1 MSLRKI
7 AILIIVQVLIAV
19 AAGADITPKDI
30 TRELPARLEH
40 PYLFF
45 TENDKPAILERIET
59 DPDCR
64 DIMAKLIAEANRLI
78 YTSVEPLP
86 PQPKDKGPQLF
97 DNTGGEFI
105 STFYRYRTAAY
116 QLAFVYQMTGE
127 QKYAEKAFEFAR
139 ELCDMSNWVYRAHQ
153 FPIVYGRVMPWNV
166 SDDQIMFTYEIVTSD
181 TAAMLACAYDWLY
194 PALTREQR
202 DWIRSGLMGNAVSQ
216 VRGNWDFHWWATA
229 YRCNWCAWCCNG
241 IGLASLAMLTESPQ
255 LVDVVAES
263 YNRIYRTFDE
273 VGVDGGWAEGGS
285 YWSHTFNKPMLFNAA
300 LENLTGGT
308 YNLFRHPKVKEH
320 PVNFPLYLQIPPNK
334 RVNFADSGSNGLL
347 GSRQLIK
354 KITIE
359 TGNREAAWL
368 LENLYGKPS
377 DIFDIVWPDPDVKG
391 RLPETASKHFRTV
404 GWAVMRSDFTDTEKV
419 VIACKAGRNDDPHHG
434 HLDVGQFMVFWRG
447 QAYIRDLGTAEYDEL
462 YFGPKKY
469 DTPHASSIGHN
480 LIFVNG
486 EQQVPGKLKGKP
498 FDLSI
503 GGKILVFRTGETRDY
518 ILMDPANAYPGKEL
532 KGWRRHIILEK
543 PVIALILDEVSSS
556 PGAEI
561 EARFHSECSQTTSG
575 AYTMISGDTGKMALI
590 PIIDGDYKFRPG
602 RHAYQAVFKKSEF
615 KWIPYNGT
623 VVNASGDT
631 TMIAHLI
638 LPVEDDTEARSIVS
652 SIRRSVDSMG
662 TLAITFEKSGR
673 SYQYEFDRTEDG
685 LVLR

>member
-1 MSLRKI
+1 
-7 AILIIVQVLIAV
+7 
-19 AAGADITPKDI
+19 
-30 TRELPARLEH
+30 
-40 PYLFF
+40 
-45 TENDKPAILERIET
+45 
-59 DPDCR
+59 
-64 DIMAKLIAEANRLI
+64 
-78 YTSVEPLP
+78 
-86 PQPKDKGPQLF
+86 
-97 DNTGGEFI
+97 
-105 STFYRYRTAAY
+105 
-116 QLAFVYQMTGE
+116 
-127 QKYAEKAFEFAR
+127 
-139 ELCDMSNWVYRAHQ
+139 
-153 FPIVYGRVMPWNV
+153 
-166 SDDQIMFTYEIVTSD
+166 
-181 TAAMLACAYDWLY
+181 
-194 PALTREQR
+194 
-202 DWIRSGLMGNAVSQ
+202 
-216 VRGNWDFHWWATA
+216 
-229 YRCNWCAWCCNG
+229 
-241 IGLASLAMLTESPQ
+241 
-255 LVDVVAES
+255 
-263 YNRIYRTFDE
+263 
-273 VGVDGGWAEGGS
+273 
-285 YWSHTFNKPMLFNAA
+285 
-300 LENLTGGT
+300 
-308 YNLFRHPKVKEH
+308 
-320 PVNFPLYLQIPPNK
+320 
-334 RVNFADSGSNGLL
+334 
-347 GSRQLIK
+347 
-354 KITIE
+354 
-359 TGNREAAWL
+359 
-368 LENLYGKPS
+368 
-377 DIFDIVWPDPDVKG
+377 
-391 RLPETASKHFRTV
+391 
-404 GWAVMRSDFTDTEKV
+404 MRSDFTDTEKV